1 MPNSRKEGVS
11 APHNNEGATA
21 AAAASDVNNQSLVF
35 PPLNYS
41 RSYFTQWLLQVTA
54 ATNQIVSKLYT
65 EILALI
71 AVDEL

>member
-11 APHNNEGATA
+11 APHNNEGASA
-21 AAAASDVNNQSLVF
+21 AAAAAADVNNQSLVF

-54 ATNQIVSKLYT
+54 ATNQIVSKLY
-65 EILALI
+65 
-71 AVDEL
+71 